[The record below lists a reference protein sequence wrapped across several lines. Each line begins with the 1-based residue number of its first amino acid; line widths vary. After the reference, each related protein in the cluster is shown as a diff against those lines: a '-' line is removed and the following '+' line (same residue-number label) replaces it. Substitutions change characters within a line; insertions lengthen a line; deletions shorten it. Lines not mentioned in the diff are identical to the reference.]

1 MLLPTPNLGPLGS
14 LWKPSSPATA
24 WHVDKLEDLCCSGT
38 VNIGHWLSRTIEL
51 ERTNRI
57 STSMEPVFRI
67 PCMTVV
73 SQTSPLLL
81 PHHPVPLLQCILY
94 TVGGSRVK
102 HQLLL
107 KIGTIQQSP
116 LSLQEHSCRKL
127 IKSPPNILFFFSGR
141 QCTIIHIALFLYK
154 KS

>member
-1 MLLPTPNLGPLGS
+1 M
-14 LWKPSSPATA
+14 
-24 WHVDKLEDLCCSGT
+24 HKLEDLRCSGT
-38 VNIGHWLSRTIEL
+38 VNIGHWLSRAIEL

-107 KIGTIQQSP
+107 KIGTIQQSL

-127 IKSPPNILFFFSGR
+127 IKSPPNTLFFFFWKTMYNYSY
-141 QCTIIHIALFLYK
+141 CTFFIQEILINIHKRYTDIENILFYFK
-154 KS
+154 